1 MLRLSYRFYL
11 LAATLN
17 YALPRRLT
25 QGGLLVGGGMV
36 LAGAVGSDI
45 DQSVAFQAFALQSCL
60 LAVALAWAPF
70 FRGSF
75 AVQRSLPRLASVDQP
90 FRYRVEVRNN
100 GRRSYRHLEMLEDLA
115 QPLPTFDEF
124 ARMVRPTSKMRA
136 FRLAP
141 STHPRIEHRPATV
154 KTAALPALGPGA
166 VVDAEVEVV
175 PLRRGPLRFK
185 GVTVARTDPLGLV
198 RSFVRVPLPQ
208 TVLVLPKRY
217 RVPPL
222 DLAGTR
228 QYQLGGVALASSV
241 GESEEFVAL
250 RDYRPGD
257 PFRRIHWRS
266 WARAGHP
273 IVKEHQDEFLAR
285 HGLVLDTFVTPAQDE
300 VFEEAVSV
308 AASFACTL
316 ETQESLL
323 DLLFAGSQAFCFTAG
338 RSLGQPEQ
346 VLEVLAGL
354 RPADGTDFEGLR
366 NLVLRHA
373 PRMAACVCVF
383 LKWDEPR
390 RELVR
395 RLRML
400 GMPVLTL
407 IIADTATERAF
418 AETASLIDSA
428 DVRVLKAGRIAEGLM
443 ALEGCR
449 A

>member
-11 LAATLN
+11 LAAKLN
-17 YALPRRLT
+17 YAMPRRLT
-25 QGGLLVGGGMV
+25 QGGLLVAGGMV

-70 FRGSF
+70 FRGAFS
-75 AVQRSLPRLASVDQP
+75 VERSLPRLASVDQP

-100 GRRSYRHLEMLEDLA
+100 GKRVHRHLEVLEDLA

-124 ARMVRPTSKMRA
+124 ARIVRPTGGMRA

-141 STHPRIEHRPATV
+141 ASHPRIEHRAATI
-154 KTAALPALGPGA
+154 KAAALPGLGPGA
-166 VVDAEVEVV
+166 VANAEVEVV

-198 RSFVRVPLPQ
+198 RAFVRVPLPQ

-222 DLAGTR
+222 DFAGTR

-285 HGLVLDTFVTPAQDE
+285 HGLVLDTFVALAQE
-300 VFEEAVSV
+300 EIFEEAVSV

-354 RPADGTDFEGLR
+354 RPSELTNFQALR

-383 LKWDEPR
+383 LQWDEPR

-395 RLRML
+395 RLKML

-407 IIADTATERAF
+407 IIAGAATERALGK
-418 AETASLIDSA
+418 ADSPMGAA
-428 DVRVLKAGRIAEGLM
+428 DVRVLRAGRIAEDLM
-443 ALEGCR
+443 ALEGCQ